1 MSPRSRTEILALGIS
16 QGIDRTRSPYED
28 YSQQA
33 TSTYTE
39 FLISFQVHNFWFE
52 QTARE
57 CQKDKESLYDQD
69 IQKKKLLHSQMKN
82 KVIC

>member
-1 MSPRSRTEILALGIS
+1 MKTTVNKLQVRT
-16 QGIDRTRSPYED
+16 Q
-28 YSQQA
+28 
-33 TSTYTE
+33 E

-69 IQKKKLLHSQMKN
+69 IQKKREVVTFTNEEQGDMLKNSENKETSFWQLKLS
-82 KVIC
+82 

>member
-1 MSPRSRTEILALGIS
+1 MKTTVNKLQVRT
-16 QGIDRTRSPYED
+16 Q
-28 YSQQA
+28 
-33 TSTYTE
+33 E

-69 IQKKKLLHSQMKN
+69 IQKKREVVTFTNEEQRDMLKNSENKQTSFWQLKLS
-82 KVIC
+82 